1 MIADMPYATASQSQP
16 RPLWSVAAL
25 TLGILAVG
33 LAWTG
38 FQQTDDLFYAEAA
51 SGWAKHGWFV
61 SENHWGL
68 RHMIVLPMA
77 LLFRLFGPG
86 EAMLVAPMVVYVAL
100 LAGLVGTIAARVAG
114 GLAAI
119 LAAMLIVTLPLV
131 ATAASYVT
139 TDVPEAV
146 FVLASALIFYR
157 ALERRQR
164 GTALLA
170 GVFAGMAFIT
180 RETTLALIAFY
191 GVLFLA
197 NYGRDRAAYVWL
209 GAGFCLVAS
218 LDTLYLWS
226 ATGDPLHRFAITQR
240 GVEGDNPLTTT
251 RVGDGFFN
259 AFGVIEAPR
268 WLQGALMLFTQQT
281 IGLLPW
287 FAVPAAILVLRRP
300 ATTPQGRLLRYF
312 GLLGLVWFVILNW
325 VLISLWVLPRYNVV
339 PLAVL
344 AICLGV
350 ALAALFQQGR
360 RWLPGSLLA
369 LVLLGNLGL
378 LALGG
383 RDTIHG
389 ERSYALALR
398 TYPDALVRTDS
409 NTRNAADWLLLVD
422 GTAGRAETGPPVPG
436 GLYFFN
442 PAPRRN
448 WAAEWPVQQPDP
460 SWQEVAAFAE
470 PARPTAWLV
479 NWLGLDRTLPKG
491 VLGKLAPIPRRPV
504 LYRIPTQP
512 G

>member
-197 NYGRDRAAYVWL
+197 NYGRATAQPMSGSAPASASWRASIRSTC
-209 GAGFCLVAS
+209 G
-218 LDTLYLWS
+218 
-226 ATGDPLHRFAITQR
+226 P
-240 GVEGDNPLTTT
+240 P
-251 RVGDGFFN
+251 
-259 AFGVIEAPR
+259 
-268 WLQGALMLFTQQT
+268 
-281 IGLLPW
+281 
-287 FAVPAAILVLRRP
+287 P
-300 ATTPQGRLLRYF
+300 ATRSIASRSRKEAWR
-312 GLLGLVWFVILNW
+312 V
-325 VLISLWVLPRYNVV
+325 
-339 PLAVL
+339 
-344 AICLGV
+344 
-350 ALAALFQQGR
+350 
-360 RWLPGSLLA
+360 
-369 LVLLGNLGL
+369 
-378 LALGG
+378 
-383 RDTIHG
+383 TI
-389 ERSYALALR
+389 
-398 TYPDALVRTDS
+398 P
-409 NTRNAADWLLLVD
+409 
-422 GTAGRAETGPPVPG
+422 
-436 GLYFFN
+436 
-442 PAPRRN
+442 
-448 WAAEWPVQQPDP
+448 
-460 SWQEVAAFAE
+460 
-470 PARPTAWLV
+470 
-479 NWLGLDRTLPKG
+479 
-491 VLGKLAPIPRRPV
+491 
-504 LYRIPTQP
+504 
-512 G
+512 